1 MYAVQVMKVASSHL
15 DLCDNSEAG
24 DGDVE
29 EYNQEEKHSTFEENA
44 HQEEEIIKVEEE
56 HNPPNELV
64 SDDQKKQEI

>member
-1 MYAVQVMKVASSHL
+1 MSKMVNPLTSVMYAVQVMKVASSHL

-44 HQEEEIIKVEEE
+44 H
-56 HNPPNELV
+56 
-64 SDDQKKQEI
+64 